1 MRAPAR
7 PTARWP
13 WLLML
18 GASLPAAA
26 ALGWAAAARRGRQ
39 DRPGHPARPSRSEAL
54 ALLGARQ
61 PEVRVGAIYALER
74 AATRSADDHPVVMS
88 VLAAFV
94 REHSHP
100 AQPDV
105 QAALTVIGRRAS
117 DRDREP
123 IDLTGADIKAL
134 LTQQWSGADLARLR
148 LPGADLAGAR
158 LARAR
163 FRAADLHGAALGGAD
178 LTGADLALADLTGAD
193 LAGAN
198 LTAADLTGARLAGA
212 YLVGA
217 TLTRATLAGADLTGA
232 LFLHSDAQAAGW
244 TG

>member
-1 MRAPAR
+1 MRAPRRLTARAPAR
-7 PTARWP
+7 WP
-13 WLLML
+13 RLLTL

-26 ALGWAAAARRGRQ
+26 ALGWAAARRGRGASRRTGAG
-39 DRPGHPARPSRSEAL
+39 RPGASRPAGVGRPGSAEAL

-74 AATRSADDHPVVMS
+74 AAIRSAEEHPVVMS

-117 DRDREP
+117 DRDQEP
-123 IDLTGADIKAL
+123 I
-134 LTQQWSGADLARLR
+134 
-148 LPGADLAGAR
+148 
-158 LARAR
+158 
-163 FRAADLHGAALGGAD
+163 D

-217 TLTRATLAGADLTGA
+217 TLTRATLANADLTGA
-232 LFLHSDAQAAGW
+232 LFLHKDAQAAGW
-244 TG
+244 TGPVS